1 MKRIFTLVL
10 ALAASGMVHAASWE
24 TSSLRTASGGLVR
37 VGMPE
42 QEALHELGG
51 DAKRAKTGK
60 SGRKSGEWT
69 YRGSDGI
76 YRITI
81 SSGRVRKIVVTPD
94 RD

>member
-10 ALAASGMVHAASWE
+10 ALAAGGMVHAASWE

-37 VGMPE
+37 IGMPS
-42 QEALHELGG
+42 QEALHVLGG

-60 SGRKSGEWT
+60 TGRKTEVWT
-69 YRGSDGI
+69 YRGSDGV

-81 SSGRVRKIVVTPD
+81 SGGQVRKIVVTPD